1 MTPAKARQRQRAD
14 VSKTKPQRKRAGAD
28 VPIRVRKGI
37 ITIPAQNARVGG
49 VVQAAAAL
57 LSLRLLPR
65 QPLRWIR
72 LLG

>member
-14 VSKTKPQRKRAGAD
+14 VSKTKPQRKRAGAN

-37 ITIPAQNARVGG
+37 VTIPAQNARVGG

-57 LSLRLLPR
+57 F
-65 QPLRWIR
+65 
-72 LLG
+72 